1 MGVGIPIPIL
11 NENVLKRTCI
21 RDREIPTPVV
31 DYSVDYPQN
40 TGKVLCYVNYEQ
52 LRSGEIEVEGR
63 KVAVGSLSS
72 YYKAL
77 EIANLLA
84 DEIRRGDFRLAEPI
98 AYLPKE
104 STTRPLLIREK
115 PS

>member
-1 MGVGIPIPIL
+1 
-11 NENVLKRTCI
+11 
-21 RDREIPTPVV
+21 
-31 DYSVDYPQN
+31 
-40 TGKVLCYVNYEQ
+40 
-52 LRSGEIEVEGR
+52 VEGR

-72 YYKAL
+72 YHKAL

-98 AYLPKE
+98 AYLSKD
-104 STTRPLLIREK
+104 TTMKPLLTREK